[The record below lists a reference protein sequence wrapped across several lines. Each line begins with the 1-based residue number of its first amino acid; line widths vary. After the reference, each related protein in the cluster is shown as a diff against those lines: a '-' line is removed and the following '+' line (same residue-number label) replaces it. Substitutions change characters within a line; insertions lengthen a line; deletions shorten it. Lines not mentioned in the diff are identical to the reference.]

1 MRTAPF
7 RPAVQPDAPPLALQG
22 LEEVAAARP
31 GDWPQ
36 AAAFALWRACG
47 GTGAGRPL
55 AFVATAQWRRE
66 RGGLSARGLAG
77 LGIDLSKVLM
87 IRADREPQA
96 LWALEEALKS
106 GAVSGGVA
114 TVEAPSLVATRRLDF
129 AARDGRATGVLL
141 RAGAAG
147 DLSAARLRWR
157 ISAQPSA
164 AHGFDAKA
172 SGAARLEAALARRRD
187 GPLGVWDLEQ
197 DDGTHRLRLA
207 ARLAGDGLVQGRRTA
222 A

>member
-1 MRTAPF
+1 MRSAF
-7 RPAVQPDAPPLALQG
+7 HPAVPPDLPPPALQG

-36 AAAFALWRACG
+36 AAAFALWRVAG
-47 GTGAGRPL
+47 GKDDPRPL
-55 AFVATAQWRRE
+55 AMVVTSQWRRE
-66 RGGLSARGLAG
+66 RGGFSARGLARLG
-77 LGIDLSKVLM
+77 LDLSRLLL
-87 IRADREPQA
+87 IRADRELQA

-106 GAVSGGVA
+106 GAVSGALA

-141 RAGAAG
+141 RAGAAT

-157 ISAQPSA
+157 ICAQPSR
-164 AHGFDAKA
+164 AHAFDPKA
-172 SGAARLEAALARRRD
+172 SGAARLQADLVRRRD
-187 GPLGVWDLEQ
+187 GPLGAWDLEQ

>member
-1 MRTAPF
+1 MRTAFVP
-7 RPAVQPDAPPLALQG
+7 PAVSPEHPPQPRCG
-22 LEEVAAARP
+22 LEEVGAARAA
-31 GDWPQ
+31 DWPQ

-47 GTGAGRPL
+47 AEDVRPFI
-55 AFVATAQWRRE
+55 FVATAQWRRE
-66 RGGLSARGLAG
+66 RGGLSARGLRG
-77 LGIDLSKVLM
+77 LGVDLSKALLV
-87 IRADREPQA
+87 RAERELQA

-106 GAVSGGVA
+106 GAVCGGVA

-141 RAGAAG
+141 RAGEAA

-157 ISAQPSA
+157 ISALPSA
-164 AHGFDAKA
+164 AHAFDTKA
-172 SGAARLEAALARRRD
+172 PGALRLGAALARRRD
-187 GPLGVWDLEQ
+187 GPLGAWDLEQ
-197 DDGTHRLRLA
+197 DDGTGRFRLA